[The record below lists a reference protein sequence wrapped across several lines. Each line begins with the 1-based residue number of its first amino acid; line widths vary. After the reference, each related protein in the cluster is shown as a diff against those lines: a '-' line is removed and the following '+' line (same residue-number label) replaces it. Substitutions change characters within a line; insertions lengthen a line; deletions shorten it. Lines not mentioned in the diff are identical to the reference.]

1 MLDLV
6 LTGAFSYAFMT
17 SSLGAMITEAFYK
30 VYQGL
35 VGEPLITPFVNTT
48 VAAFQT
54 ATEVMKPVSTLTL
67 SILKQFTTALV
78 LLTRYV
84 AHLIILTQ
92 NTTKAFVSWFRTNG
106 LDVGVATQNF
116 AHSLLVITKAFG
128 TLLFYVAQG
137 LSAVIMAFE
146 ESREFAS
153 KVSSEPGAL
162 TWDFFKAH
170 AYSLMLSTTVL
181 TLFTWWLLKPTRVQ
195 TAILVKTEKPQRM
208 ETRASRKRA
217 MLTCGS

>member
-6 LTGAFSYAFMT
+6 LTGAFSYALMT
-17 SSLGAMITEAFYK
+17 SSLGAMITETFYTF
-30 VYQGL
+30 YQGL
-35 VGEPLITPFVNTT
+35 VGEPLIAPFVNTT
-48 VAAFQT
+48 VAVFQT
-54 ATEVMKPVSTLTL
+54 ATEVMKPVSTLAL

-92 NTTKAFVSWFRTNG
+92 NTTKAFVSWFRANG

-116 AHSLLVITKAFG
+116 AHSLMVITKAFG
-128 TLLFYVAQG
+128 TLLFYLAQG

-146 ESREFAS
+146 ESREFTS
-153 KVSSEPGAL
+153 KVYSEPEAL

-195 TAILVKTEKPQRM
+195 KAILVETEKPQRM

-217 MLTCGS
+217 ILSSTS